1 MPGLRTWEQLL
12 FTKKTVRSPQIKDT
26 HQRRAADF
34 MLEDRL
40 RESDESRR
48 VPKMTRPDPSGL
60 RHGRPKTC
68 EVPRCPNNRSA
79 KGRMS
84 THCEYMQKKPLVGI
98 GVVADELKL

>member
-48 VPKMTRPDPSGL
+48 VPKMTNLGPADFVTAPNEV
-60 RHGRPKTC
+60 C
-68 EVPRCPNNRSA
+68 ERFRETYAKITSNEETWPNAVEKRW
-79 KGRMS
+79 
-84 THCEYMQKKPLVGI
+84 I
-98 GVVADELKL
+98 